1 MAQVDVIING
11 HNYRIACDDGQEAH
25 LKQLAE
31 LVDQRLS
38 QLVSTVGEIGESRL
52 LVMTCLVVADEL
64 MEANGELQGKAG
76 KKGAVATDAAV
87 AAATD
92 ALAKRI
98 ETITQRLQAT

>member
-1 MAQVDVIING
+1 MAQVDVTING

-38 QLVSTVGEIGESRL
+38 HLVSTVGEVGESRL

-64 MEANGELQGKAG
+64 TEAYAELQGKAG
-76 KKGAVATDAAV
+76 KNGAVTDAAV
-87 AAATD
+87 AAATE
-92 ALAKRI
+92 ALAQRI
-98 ETITQRLQAT
+98 ETLAQRLQET